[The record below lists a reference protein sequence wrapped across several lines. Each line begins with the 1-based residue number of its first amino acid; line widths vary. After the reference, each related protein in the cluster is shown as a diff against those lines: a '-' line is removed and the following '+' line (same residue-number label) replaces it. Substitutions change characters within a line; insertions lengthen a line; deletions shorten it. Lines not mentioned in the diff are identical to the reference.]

1 MVDTVDGEEE
11 HSGVISSS
19 STADRGTSVS
29 REEFNVAL
37 ETLKTSMTTEVEI
50 LFTKFLEGLKL
61 STAPLKVG
69 DPANKVTDAIPDK
82 GEASSEKAPSSSG
95 KNGTSIFAHVEPP
108 LVYGGLVPSTHLNHA
123 GPPPKIVKNED
134 FDSWVYRFKR
144 HLNHVN
150 TNLWRIIEEGF
161 YPRHR
166 SNFTPREAVDNQFNE
181 NALFIIQDA
190 IIPEDLPHLRPYAM
204 AKDAW
209 QCVVSLYRGSASIQ
223 RSNYEVVQDEADE
236 FAMNEDEEPRELYR
250 R

>member
-1 MVDTVDGEEE
+1 MVDTVDGVEE
-11 HSGVISSS
+11 HSGVNPISS
-19 STADRGTSVS
+19 TGDGGTSIS

-37 ETLKTSMTTEVEI
+37 ETLKTSMTTEVESM
-50 LFTKFLEGLKL
+50 FTKFLEGLKL

-69 DPANKVTDAIPDK
+69 DPANKVSDAIPDK

-95 KNGTSIFAHVEPP
+95 KNGTGIFAHVEPP
-108 LVYGGLVPSTHLNHA
+108 LVYGGPVPSTHLNHA

-161 YPRHR
+161 YPHDP
-166 SNFTPREAVDNQFNE
+166 SNFTPREAADNQFNE
-181 NALFIIQDA
+181 NALFIIQEA
-190 IIPEDLPHLRPYAM
+190 IPPEDLPHLRPYSL

-209 QCVVSLYRGSASIQ
+209 RHVVSLYRGSASIQ
-223 RSNYEVVQDEADE
+223 RSNYEVVQDKADE
-236 FAMNEDEEPRELYR
+236 FAMK
-250 R
+250 